1 MTLTILVLLYIPLF
15 FSLPNMGVGW
25 GRGGA
30 LLSCPISTHSFPLF
44 FEKATSQVH
53 LASLSFL
60 PSSSLPS
67 LPYPSFPHGFP
78 VLLSSIF
85 SSSSPLFPPLSSL
98 IIPSSISPPSQIGV
112 FGRQFP
118 PSQISAPG
126 AVPVRPRFLLSSL
139 FISLGLCLCLCPS
152 RSSLSSICHCLALSL
167 CFFLFFV

>member
-1 MTLTILVLLYIPLF
+1 MTLAILVLLYIPLF
-15 FSLPNMGVGW
+15 FSLPNM
-25 GRGGA
+25 GGA

-126 AVPVRPRFLLSSL
+126 AVPVHPRSLPLYLYLSAFVFVFVLLGLLFLLSVIVL
-139 FISLGLCLCLCPS
+139 L
-152 RSSLSSICHCLALSL
+152 
-167 CFFLFFV
+167 